1 MLQQC
6 PRCGRTGRT
15 EGVHG
20 TTRSMV
26 CLRCGEAWSGKI
38 NGDTSYDDVI
48 LLKFDGVLGPLVIRA
63 GRRRVRL
70 AAIASGRPSVARRR
84 NQ

>member
-6 PRCGRTGRT
+6 PKCGRTGRT
-15 EGVHG
+15 EGIHG
-20 TTRSMV
+20 MTRSMV
-26 CLRCGEAWSGKI
+26 CLRCGEAWSSHI
-38 NGDTSYDDVI
+38 NGNTSYDDVI
-48 LLKFDGVLGPLVIRA
+48 LLSFNGVLGPLVVRL

-70 AAIASGRPSVARRR
+70 AAIASGRSSVARRR